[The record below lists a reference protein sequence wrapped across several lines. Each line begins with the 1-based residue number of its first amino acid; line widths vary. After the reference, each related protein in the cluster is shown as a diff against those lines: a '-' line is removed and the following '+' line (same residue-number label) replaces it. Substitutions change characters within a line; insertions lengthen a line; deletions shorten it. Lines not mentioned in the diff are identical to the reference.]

1 MDDIESMQ
9 SDKYDTWGYVSSR
22 LRFGKGLGAAAET
35 ILTLAAGRFLPE
47 KPILTLVEDRP
58 GDVHGIVHLPSRRL
72 PLKTGPKPKEAAS
85 DAPAV
90 SIDEPLH
97 NIVDRFLDYGQYL
110 ARTVRQLGYPK
121 SKELLASLVDG
132 LKPGKHRRRA
142 MANSFTDGQKKE
154 AVIGLASRTACTT
167 V

>member
-85 DAPAV
+85 V
-90 SIDEPLH
+90 TMI
-97 NIVDRFLDYGQYL
+97 
-110 ARTVRQLGYPK
+110 
-121 SKELLASLVDG
+121 
-132 LKPGKHRRRA
+132 PGRRRRRPLPRLRA
-142 MANSFTDGQKKE
+142 
-154 AVIGLASRTACTT
+154 ISRTHRPSAR
-167 V
+167 VPKVKGIARKLGGRAEAR